1 MKEFK
6 VPAKL
11 IKAAMLNQGQRDV
24 RYYLNGIYIDKEKGR
39 VCGTNGHTLFIG
51 NHESFSD
58 FDESVILRISGTI
71 PARALF
77 SEYPAPYRREQLMR
91 ILSR

>member
-1 MKEFK
+1 MKELT
-6 VPAKL
+6 VPAML
-11 IKAAMLNQGQRDV
+11 IKAAILSQATGDV
-24 RYYLNGIYIDKEKGR
+24 CYYLNGIYIDKENGR